1 MAARGAAPG
10 RPGRASQARGG
21 PATYRALA
29 AGRPSRARCWA
40 GRRVRRAAAR
50 TGSWSLMVLVLVTGA
65 VVEEDG
71 SAWVWGRREGRHAP
85 WAASSAALGVAILR
99 GMNHYQG
106 GCDPFI
112 ALGSWRRP
120 RRVVRLCA
128 QDGAVRGHR
137 PWWAVWVWRWAVA
150 VTFGVA
156 ALGVAV
162 LRGMNYYQGGCDPFF
177 ALGSWRRPRRAHTAD
192 ICGPSFNTTYLLK
205 HLPKPKKTLPYLE
218 IRILPVNPRAC

>member
-1 MAARGAAPG
+1 
-10 RPGRASQARGG
+10 
-21 PATYRALA
+21 
-29 AGRPSRARCWA
+29 
-40 GRRVRRAAAR
+40 
-50 TGSWSLMVLVLVTGA
+50 MVLVLVTGA

-162 LRGMNYYQGGCDPFF
+162 LRGMNYYQGGGDPNS
-177 ALGSWRRPRRAHTAD
+177 LGFVASPPEDGAWAWWRRGSCDCGDCCARGDGGEDGEGGEGEGEGGGGGDGDGDGEGDGEGGGELAEASVDGGEWEVGVGACGRSVAWAAAHRAV
-192 ICGPSFNTTYLLK
+192 GP
-205 HLPKPKKTLPYLE
+205 
-218 IRILPVNPRAC
+218 